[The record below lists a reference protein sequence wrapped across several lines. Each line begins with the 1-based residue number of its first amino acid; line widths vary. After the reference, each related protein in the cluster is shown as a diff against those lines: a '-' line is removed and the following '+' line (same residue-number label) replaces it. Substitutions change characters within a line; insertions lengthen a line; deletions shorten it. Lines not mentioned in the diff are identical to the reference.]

1 MRRITFWCEQKPL
14 EAHRNTG
21 VIEDLLESERELPW
35 ESKMPESLVL
45 KVGEAHTF
53 LNFTSSGL
61 SRFSLWKSKKYLL
74 EEGEGK
80 SNILEYA
87 QRVVFFMTQTCSL
100 GKLIY
105 MSLEE
110 GQFMSA
116 ALSGFPVSH
125 NVRKSKRAWKFLLEI
140 KSQGCWPTKNERFNH
155 AVLPLPNIL
164 PPHQQ
169 GFSGITAD
177 HNWESAELTPSQI
190 GKKPHANGLCT
201 SVHITC
207 YNMSINKKNTKDI
220 KRQETQPEETK
231 QASEPASDMTEMFNL
246 LYRKFKTTM
255 INILRA
261 LVEKVNN
268 T

>member
-1 MRRITFWCEQKPL
+1 
-14 EAHRNTG
+14 
-21 VIEDLLESERELPW
+21 
-35 ESKMPESLVL
+35 
-45 KVGEAHTF
+45 
-53 LNFTSSGL
+53 
-61 SRFSLWKSKKYLL
+61 
-74 EEGEGK
+74 
-80 SNILEYA
+80 
-87 QRVVFFMTQTCSL
+87 MTQTCSL

-105 MSLEE
+105 RSLEE

-125 NVRKSKRAWKFLLEI
+125 NVRKSKRAWKFILEI

-190 GKKPHANGLCT
+190 GIKPHANGLCT

-207 YNMSINKKNTKDI
+207 YNMSINKKKQRILKGKKHNL
-220 KRQETQPEETK
+220 KRQSRHQNQPQIWQRCSTYYIANLK
-231 QASEPASDMTEMFNL
+231 QLWLIS
-246 LYRKFKTTM
+246 
-255 INILRA
+255 
-261 LVEKVNN
+261 
-268 T
+268 